1 MLSGLFENKRVA
13 GFWQQVGQVFRI
25 YLYDKQSQMKTKKE
39 KEKVAEKTNGHETI
53 TGAEAILRVLVEE
66 GVDTIFGYPGGAIM
80 PVYDK
85 LLDYQDQLHHFLTRH
100 EQGAAHAAQA
110 YAMVTGK
117 PGICFATSG
126 PGATNLIT
134 GIANAYLDSVPMVFI
149 TAQVVSNLIGTDA
162 FQETDIIGVSM
173 PVTKWNAQV
182 KKAKDI
188 PETLAKAF
196 FIARTGR
203 PGPVLIDITKDAQF
217 EKLDF
222 RYSKCNYLRS
232 YNPDLPLR
240 TRAIESAAIM
250 INHAEKPLILAG
262 HGVLISGAEK
272 ELLQFAEKAEIPVA
286 LTLLGLSAF
295 PTAHRLYAGFVGM
308 HGNYAPNLLT
318 NEADLIIAVGMRF
331 DDRVTGNLKKYAKNA
346 RIIHIEIDEAE
357 INKNVTVDLEINND
371 ARDVL
376 RHLIPLVNKGTHENW
391 IREFRIL
398 DRTES
403 EKVIKPET
411 VPAGGEIKMGE
422 VISLVSELTKGDA
435 IAVTDVGQNQM
446 SVARYFK
453 FSNPNSLV
461 TSGGM
466 GTMGFGL
473 PASIGAKV
481 GKPEKQVVAFIGD
494 GGFQMTIQEL
504 GTILHYG
511 IAVKLIILNNGFLGM
526 VRQWQ
531 DMFFSK
537 RYASTELVNPD
548 FVTIAGAYGI
558 PAKTVSE
565 REDLKDSVKEML
577 DAEGP
582 FILDIRIDREANV
595 LPMIEP
601 GASVSE
607 VTLTY
612 K

>member
-1 MLSGLFENKRVA
+1 
-13 GFWQQVGQVFRI
+13 
-25 YLYDKQSQMKTKKE
+25 MKTKKE
-39 KEKVAEKTNGHETI
+39 KEKLAGGANGVETI
-53 TGAEAILRVLVEE
+53 TGAEAILRSLVEE
-66 GVDTIFGYPGGAIM
+66 GADTIFGYPGGAIM

-85 LLDYQDQLHHFLTRH
+85 LLDYQEKLQHILTRH

-117 PGICFATSG
+117 PGVCFATSG

-173 PVTKWNAQV
+173 PVTKWNAQI

-203 PGPVLIDITKDAQF
+203 PGPVLIDITKDAQID
-217 EKLDF
+217 KLEF
-222 RYSKCNYLRS
+222 KYSKCNYLRS
-232 YNPDLPLR
+232 YNPNLPLR

-272 ELLQFAEKAEIPVA
+272 ELLQFAEKTGIPVA

-295 PTAHRLYAGFVGM
+295 PTAHRLYAGFIGM
-308 HGNYAPNLLT
+308 HGNYAPNILT
-318 NEADLIIAVGMRF
+318 NEADLIIAIGMRF

-357 INKNVTVDLEINND
+357 LNKNVTVDLEINND
-371 ARDVL
+371 AREVL
-376 RHLIPLVNKGTHENW
+376 KYLIPLVSEKNHENW

-398 DRTES
+398 DRTEN

-411 VPAGGEIKMGE
+411 RPEEGEIKMGE
-422 VISLVSELTKGDA
+422 VIRLVSELTGGDA
-435 IAVTDVGQNQM
+435 IVVTDVGQNQM
-446 SVARYFK
+446 SAARYFK
-453 FSNPNSLV
+453 FANPNSLI

-473 PASIGAKV
+473 PAAIGAKV
-481 GKPEKQVVAFIGD
+481 GRPEKQVIAFIGD

-504 GTILHYG
+504 GTILHFG
-511 IAVKLIILNNGFLGM
+511 MAVKLVILNNGFLGM

-548 FVTIAGAYGI
+548 FVTIAKAYGI
-558 PAKTVSE
+558 PAGTVSE
-565 REDLKDSVKEML
+565 REDLKKSLEEML
-577 DAEGP
+577 NAAGP
-582 FILDIRIDREANV
+582 YILEVKIDREANV

-607 VTLTY
+607 ITLTY
-612 K
+612 

>member
-1 MLSGLFENKRVA
+1 
-13 GFWQQVGQVFRI
+13 
-25 YLYDKQSQMKTKKE
+25 
-39 KEKVAEKTNGHETI
+39 
-53 TGAEAILRVLVEE
+53 
-66 GVDTIFGYPGGAIM
+66 M

-85 LLDYQDQLHHFLTRH
+85 LLDYEDKIRHILTRH

-110 YAMVTGK
+110 YSMVTGK
-117 PGICFATSG
+117 PGVCFATSG

-134 GIANAYLDSVPMVFI
+134 GIANAYLDSVPVVFI

-162 FQETDIIGVSM
+162 FQETDILGVSM
-173 PVTKWNAQV
+173 PVVKWNSQV
-182 KKAKDI
+182 KKAQDI
-188 PETLAKAF
+188 PETIAKAF
-196 FIARTGR
+196 YIAATGR
-203 PGPVLIDITKDAQF
+203 PGPVLIDITKDAQV

-222 RYSKCNYLRS
+222 KYKKCNYIRS
-232 YNPDLPLR
+232 YNPNIPLH
-240 TRAIESAAIM
+240 TREIESAAIM

-272 ELLQFAEKAEIPVA
+272 ELLEFAEKTGIPVA

-295 PTAHRLYAGFVGM
+295 PSGHRLYAGYLGM
-308 HGNYAPNLLT
+308 HGNYGANMLT
-318 NEADLIIAVGMRF
+318 NEADLIIAIGMRF

-357 INKNVTVDLEINND
+357 INKNVIVDLEINND
-371 ARDVL
+371 AKEVL
-376 RHLIPLVNKGTHENW
+376 TNLTPLVKGNSHENW
-391 IREFRIL
+391 IREFRIC
-398 DRTES
+398 DKTEY

-411 VPAGGEIKMGE
+411 RPDKGSLKMGE
-422 VISLVSELTKGDA
+422 VIRLISELTKGDA
-435 IAVTDVGQNQM
+435 IIVTDVGQNQM
-446 SVARYFK
+446 SVARYYK

-473 PASIGAKV
+473 PASVGAKI
-481 GKPEKQVVAFIGD
+481 GRPDKQVVAFLGD

-504 GTILHYG
+504 GTILQYKVP
-511 IAVKLIILNNGFLGM
+511 VKIIILNNSFLGM

-531 DMFFSK
+531 YMFFSK
-537 RYASTELVNPD
+537 RYASTEMVNPD
-548 FVTIAGAYGI
+548 FVTIAKGYNI
-558 PAKTVSE
+558 PAKSISE
-565 REDLKDSVKEML
+565 RNDLKNSLAEML
-577 DAEGP
+577 DDKGP
-582 FILDIRIDREANV
+582 YLLDIKIDKEANV
-595 LPMIEP
+595 LPMVEP